1 MICAWKIEISKCQ
14 KWHDLP
20 GSDTQHS
27 KEDENETETRK
38 NETTIQDKKINAYII
53 CWNCYS
59 SLCFAASMFLAWSA
73 FVCLCIWVTWVVFS
87 HILILFAEFLR
98 QISLNPFMCNLR
110 TFAFFYGLLPLF
122 LFFSTSV
129 LENEQESLSKL
140 RQRFKNL
147 YIFWHES
154 KHFLSLSFS
163 LSSWNPVCF
172 WTIQAHRYVE
182 FGILLHLLVK
192 FS

>member
-1 MICAWKIEISKCQ
+1 MIYLKATQSSQ
-14 KWHDLP
+14 KK
-20 GSDTQHS
+20 T
-27 KEDENETETRK
+27 KNEQETRK
-38 NETTIQDKKINAYII
+38 NETTIQDKKTNAYII

-73 FVCLCIWVTWVVFS
+73 FVCLCIWVTWVVCS

-110 TFAFFYGLLPLF
+110 TFAFFYGCF
-122 LFFSTSV
+122 HCFCFSPRRYWKMNKKAYQNWDNVSKIYISFDMKVNTF
-129 LENEQESLSKL
+129 SLS
-140 RQRFKNL
+140 
-147 YIFWHES
+147 I
-154 KHFLSLSFS
+154 S

-182 FGILLHLLVK
+182 FGILLHLSVK